1 MRSNKSTQGFIKYLE
16 ENSQLL
22 LAVIATLLLFLSN
35 FIFTQYFGFYMTLII
50 IIILTE
56 VVIGS
61 IFLLFNT
68 TSLILALVLQE
79 GLSPIEKQWVQ
90 QKTRKNLG
98 IILIW
103 LIFSIITFI
112 IIAPNFGIIAGLYL
126 LALIFIFKLAGTEE
140 NPFLEK
146 RYEI

>member
-1 MRSNKSTQGFIKYLE
+1 
-16 ENSQLL
+16 
-22 LAVIATLLLFLSN
+22 
-35 FIFTQYFGFYMTLII
+35 MTLII

-90 QKTRKNLG
+90 HKTRKNLG